1 MRVTYLWA
9 EKRYSREKKEGDMR
23 GKWWV
28 IGAVVLVGLLAQG
41 QWVLWEQKFENYLSN
56 LRDVTDQ
63 VGWYIVDSAWFYA
76 EDAQVRT
83 FPSGSRALYFGKIDK
98 GKGTYDGADP
108 SYSYYYHYEVTG
120 PTLLP
125 GDPYSYFFPQWVRVS
140 FKYLREV
147 EYYPWQDLD
156 VTRAEIH
163 GSPVFYKSSKD
174 PSEKKWK
181 TFTSDPLSVGTS
193 LPESV
198 EFFFDPVDRFYNDY
212 FGWLIDD
219 VKVELVVVI
228 TTTSLPSASVNADYL
243 EWIVAEG
250 GVRHTSQGY
259 KWQVEGLPEGLRF
272 TPESGGIR
280 ARIEGRPV
288 KAGVYQVKVTVTDY
302 AAEASDHRYPS
313 STHTRTY
320 TLVVGPMEDTSAH
333 GKIEVDFST
342 AGEGPDI
349 PGWTRSRLVA
359 SRLVAS
365 RW

>member
-1 MRVTYLWA
+1 
-9 EKRYSREKKEGDMR
+9 MR

-41 QWVLWEQKFENYLSN
+41 QWVLWEQNFETETLSN
-56 LRDVTDQ
+56 LPDVKNQ
-63 VGWYIVDSAWFYA
+63 ARWYIVDSAWFYA
-76 EDAQVRT
+76 EDAEVRS

-108 SYSYYYHYEVTG
+108 SYYYHYEVTG
-120 PTLLP
+120 LTLLP

-156 VTRAEIH
+156 VTRAKID

-193 LPESV
+193 LPRSV
-198 EFFFDPVDRFYNDY
+198 EFVFNPVDRFYNDY

-228 TTTSLPSASVNADYL
+228 TTPSLSNASVNAYYS
-243 EWIVAEG
+243 ETIEAEG

-259 KWQVEGLPEGLRF
+259 KWQV
-272 TPESGGIR
+272 
-280 ARIEGRPV
+280 
-288 KAGVYQVKVTVTDY
+288 
-302 AAEASDHRYPS
+302 
-313 STHTRTY
+313 
-320 TLVVGPMEDTSAH
+320 
-333 GKIEVDFST
+333 
-342 AGEGPDI
+342 
-349 PGWTRSRLVA
+349 
-359 SRLVAS
+359 
-365 RW
+365 